1 MKRFIWLTVQPYA
14 NRDKIDV
21 PLVSVDHIVMIQ
33 DNTDLKNYHRAKSQV
48 VLSTGVMMH
57 VVESPD
63 NLEIQ
68 LMGGCSARP
77 TVNVV

>member
-1 MKRFIWLTVQPYA
+1 MKRFIWLTVQPYT
-14 NRDKIDV
+14 NRDKIEV
-21 PLVSVDHIVMIQ
+21 TLVSVDHIVLIQ
-33 DNTDLKNYHRAKSQV
+33 DNADRINHHRAKSQV

-77 TVNVV
+77 TENGV

>member
-1 MKRFIWLTVQPYA
+1 MKRFIWLTVQPYG

-21 PLVSVDHIVMIQ
+21 TLVSVDHIVLIQ
-33 DNTDLKNYHRAKSQV
+33 DNNDRKNYHRAASQV
-48 VLSTGVMMH
+48 LLSTGMMMH

-68 LMGGCSARP
+68 LMGGCSSRP
-77 TVNVV
+77 TENGV